1 MTSLEHLPIL
11 SADDVERALT
21 RSQAAAA
28 LTRAL
33 RAGLEPSKDL
43 QRSVLEVTGGQLL
56 LMPSAGASAVGLKTV
71 TLAAGNPS
79 RGLPRIQGAYLLF
92 GAETLEL
99 RAIMDGIAV
108 TNLRTP
114 AVSVAATAPLL
125 TRFTRPIE
133 LVVFGAGPQAVGHV
147 DALRAVD
154 SVELADVTYVVRHP
168 GRARAQLPPHATVVA
183 ADSADVAARLGRA
196 QVVVCATSARTP
208 LFDSAQL
215 TDGTVVIAVG
225 SHEPEA
231 RELDGP
237 SMARAAVVVEDVR
250 TALREAGDV
259 VLAIREGHL
268 HADDL
273 IPMADVVRGTRTL
286 PPDRTAV
293 FKSVGMSWQ
302 DLVVAEELVE
312 QHQRGT

>member
-1 MTSLEHLPIL
+1 
-11 SADDVERALT
+11 
-21 RSQAAAA
+21 
-28 LTRAL
+28 
-33 RAGLEPSKDL
+33 
-43 QRSVLEVTGGQLL
+43 
-56 LMPSAGASAVGLKTV
+56 
-71 TLAAGNPS
+71 
-79 RGLPRIQGAYLLF
+79 
-92 GAETLEL
+92 
-99 RAIMDGIAV
+99 V

-125 TRFTRPIE
+125 TRFARPIE

-147 DALRAVD
+147 DAIRAVD

-168 GRARAQLPPHATVVA
+168 DRAREQLPPHATVVA
-183 ADSADVAARLGRA
+183 ADSTDVPVRLGRA

-208 LFDSAQL
+208 LFDSADL

-237 SMARAAVVVEDVR
+237 LMAGAHVVVEDVS

-268 HADDL
+268 HADEL
-273 IPMADVVRGTRTL
+273 IPMADLVRGTRTL

-302 DLVVAEELVE
+302 DLVVAEELIE
-312 QHQRGT
+312 RHQRGR